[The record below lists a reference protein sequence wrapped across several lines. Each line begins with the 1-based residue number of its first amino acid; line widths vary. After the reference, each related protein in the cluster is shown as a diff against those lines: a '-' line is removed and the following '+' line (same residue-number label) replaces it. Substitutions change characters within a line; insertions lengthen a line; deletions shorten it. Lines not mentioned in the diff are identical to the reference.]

1 MTPYCYAIKSVT
13 GLVAVTDNVV
23 GLVGKSAVVSAVV
36 LAFCC
41 VYHLTEVTA
50 FRNFA
55 LVCSTVFSVTNRASF
70 GARTF
75 VIDES
80 RSEKQA
86 RRGVQ
91 IYKSTVVNAGTIARV
106 NLHRSKRSNLV
117 GWQVH
122 LSISIQVRLFKR
134 KHVRPILC

>member
-1 MTPYCYAIKSVT
+1 VT
-13 GLVAVTDNVV
+13 SLVAVADNVV
-23 GLVGKSAVVSAVV
+23 GLVGKCSCFAVV
-36 LAFCC
+36 LTFCC
-41 VYHLTEVTA
+41 ARHLKEVTA

-80 RSEKQA
+80 SSEKQA

-91 IYKSTVVNAGTIARV
+91 IYKV
-106 NLHRSKRSNLV
+106 L
-117 GWQVH
+117 
-122 LSISIQVRLFKR
+122 
-134 KHVRPILC
+134 